1 MKKLEKNRASN
12 MPQKGRNNIAS
23 NLPALDIDTA
33 RSAREIN
40 LIGAPTTRGV

>member
-1 MKKLEKNRASN
+1 MKKLEKDKASK
-12 MPQKGRNNIAS
+12 MTQKDRNDITS

-33 RSAREIN
+33 KSAREIN